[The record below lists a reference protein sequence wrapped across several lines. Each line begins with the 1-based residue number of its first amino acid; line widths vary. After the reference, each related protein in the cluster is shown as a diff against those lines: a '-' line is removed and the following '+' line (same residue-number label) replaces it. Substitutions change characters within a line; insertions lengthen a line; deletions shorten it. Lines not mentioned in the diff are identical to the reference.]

1 MPRRPA
7 TAAAA
12 ATAATTAATAA
23 TTATAITATAGQ
35 RRRPATA
42 RARAD
47 DADGAPAAPPSG
59 MPGMPLAPP
68 DPLDP
73 SHRPPHLAP
82 HLAPHLPAHA
92 EDRADTYSAAPAY
105 LRYDRGPMPV
115 TAMAADYLPGHV
127 TKPHQHPHAQLVHAV
142 HGVMVVATAEGQWIV
157 PPTRGMWM
165 PGGTVHWI
173 RMVGHVRMR
182 TAYIRP
188 DAAADL
194 PTRCTVLGISP
205 LLRELILAA
214 IDIPIPYKADSRDG
228 RLMRL
233 LLDEVMLVPT
243 LPLHLPR
250 PADAGLRQICEAI
263 VGAPDTALTLAQW
276 GERLG
281 MDPKTIQRRF
291 ARETGMTFGQWRQ
304 QARLLA
310 ALEGLAA
317 GAKVVD
323 VALDLGYDSPSAF
336 STMFRKQF
344 GVPPSAFFR

>member
-1 MPRRPA
+1 MP
-7 TAAAA
+7 
-12 ATAATTAATAA
+12 
-23 TTATAITATAGQ
+23 
-35 RRRPATA
+35 
-42 RARAD
+42 
-47 DADGAPAAPPSG
+47 PAARPQKRGTPPVPWIDRST
-59 MPGMPLAPP
+59 PGSKRLPA
-68 DPLDP
+68 D
-73 SHRPPHLAP
+73 AP
-82 HLAPHLPAHA
+82 HDPEADA
-92 EDRADTYSAAPAY
+92 RADTYAEQPAY
-105 LRYDRGPMPV
+105 LAYDRSPMPV
-115 TAMAADYLPGHV
+115 TAMAADYGPGHV
-127 TKPHQHPHAQLVHAV
+127 TKHHQHPHAQLIHAM
-142 HGVMVVATAEGQWIV
+142 HGVMVVSTADGQWIV

-173 RMVGHVRMR
+173 RMVGRVQMR

-188 DAAADL
+188 DAAPDL

-214 IDIPIPYKADSRDG
+214 IDIPQPYAPDSRDG

-250 PADAGLRQICEAI
+250 PSDGGLRQICDAI
-263 VGAPDTALTLAQW
+263 IGSPDTDLTLADW
-276 GERLG
+276 GDKLDL
-281 MDPKTIQRRF
+281 DPKTIQRRF

-310 ALEGLAA
+310 ALERLAA

-323 VALDLGYDSPSAF
+323 VALDMGYGSPSAF
-336 STMFRKQF
+336 ATMFRRQF